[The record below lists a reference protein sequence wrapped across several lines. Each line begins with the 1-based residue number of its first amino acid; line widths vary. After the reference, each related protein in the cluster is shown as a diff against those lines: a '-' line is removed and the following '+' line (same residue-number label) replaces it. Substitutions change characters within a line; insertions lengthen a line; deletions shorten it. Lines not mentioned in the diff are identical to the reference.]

1 MRPCHF
7 FLRCKGVF
15 GISHLTVIYGEVLVG
30 ALIVLPAVILMAIV
44 HQHNGLQPM
53 LFDLRVANK
62 KALIDISEPA
72 M

>member
-7 FLRCKGVF
+7 VLRCKGVF
-15 GISHLTVIYGEVLVG
+15 GISHLTVIYGEVCF
-30 ALIVLPAVILMAIV
+30 ASCHLMAIV

-53 LFDLRVANK
+53 LFDLSVANK
-62 KALIDISEPA
+62 KTLIDISEPA